1 MAGRIL
7 IVDDVATNRI
17 VLKVRLSAALYDPV
31 LAATGED
38 ALRLARSTHPDLM
51 LLDLQ
56 LPDIGGLQVLERLRA
71 DPATRDLP
79 VIVHSSSHR
88 PDIRLAALRA
98 GADDVLHKPA
108 DDQLLLARI
117 RSLLRRTDPERAVPA
132 TFDGLQDGQALFEFP
147 GLIALMAPRPDASL
161 KLRHSLGSTLAH
173 RLQTLSREEALAD
186 HPPGHRPDAYLIDA
200 TGQDPAPAL
209 RLLPELRAA
218 AESRHAGIVVLA
230 DHPVTAALALDLGA
244 DDALI
249 STLAPEEW
257 ALRLDALIRK
267 VRADASHRASVRD
280 NVRLAMTDSLT
291 GLHNRRY
298 ALLKLAELAEP
309 GPVSQGF
316 AVLLVDIDHFKSVN
330 DRFGHAA
337 GDAVL
342 VEVARR
348 LGGALRPDDLL
359 ARIGGEE
366 FLIALPGLG
375 LMGARA
381 LAERVCAHVHASP
394 IPLPGSDSV
403 TVTVSIG
410 LAFGASGAD
419 AARID
424 SVIDCADRAL
434 LAAKSQGRNRVTLG
448 LSAA

>member
-17 VLKVRLSAALYDPV
+17 VLKVRLSAALYDPI
-31 LAATGED
+31 LAADGAE
-38 ALRLARSTHPDLM
+38 ALQLARSARPDLM

-71 DPATRDLP
+71 DPVTRDLP
-79 VIVHSSSHR
+79 VIVHSSSNR
-88 PDIRLAALRA
+88 TETRMAALRA

-117 RSLLRRTDPERAVPA
+117 RSLLRRHDPERAVP
-132 TFDGLQDGQALFEFP
+132 TPFDGLQDGATPFTFP
-147 GLIALMAPRPDASL
+147 GLIALMAPRPQSA
-161 KLRHSLGSTLAH
+161 HSLRRSLGPALGH
-173 RLQTLSREEALAD
+173 RIQTLSREEALAD
-186 HPPGHRPDAYLIDA
+186 HSPGHRPDAYLIDA
-200 TGQDPAPAL
+200 TGEDPAPAL

-218 AESRHAGIVVLA
+218 ADSRHAGIVVLA

-244 DDALI
+244 DDALVAALGPDEL
-249 STLAPEEW
+249 S
-257 ALRLDALIRK
+257 LRLDALIRR
-267 VRADASHRASVRD
+267 VRADASRRASVRD
-280 NVRLAMTDSLT
+280 NVRLAMTDPLT

-298 ALLKLAELAEP
+298 GLLKLAELAEP
-309 GPVSQGF
+309 GPVAQDF

-330 DRFGHAA
+330 DRFGHPA

-342 VEVARR
+342 IEVARR
-348 LGGALRPDDLL
+348 LGSALRPGDLL

-375 LMGARA
+375 LPAARH
-381 LAERVCAHVHASP
+381 LAERICAGVHASP
-394 IPLPGSDSV
+394 IRLPGSDSV

-410 LAFGASGAD
+410 LAFGAPGAD
-419 AARID
+419 AAQINAL
-424 SVIDCADRAL
+424 IDCADRGL